1 MNPWTVACQ
10 APLSMGFSRQDY
22 WSGLPCPPP
31 EDLPHPGIEPASITS
46 LLDWQEGSLPLAP
59 PGKPYV
65 FIYCSPFKVITKL
78 DLPVVYNIFLYLIY
92 FIHSSL
98 YLLIL
103 YKYLIPPCFPLT
115 SCNHQIGLD
124 ICDLCLFFI

>member
-1 MNPWTVACQ
+1 MKVKVKFAQLCPSLCEPIDVACQ
-10 APLSMGFSRQDY
+10 APLYMGLSRQDY

-65 FIYCSPFKVITKL
+65 FIYCSPFKVIT
-78 DLPVVYNIFLYLIY
+78 N
-92 FIHSSL
+92 
-98 YLLIL
+98 
-103 YKYLIPPCFPLT
+103 
-115 SCNHQIGLD
+115 NN
-124 ICDLCLFFI
+124 